1 MPVSLSPQN
10 GGRSLT
16 WASLRIVP
24 LPRYSR
30 NDPSSMKLSVHS
42 AMLAGGGRPGPPGP
56 LCIPK
61 PESAEREDTRPV
73 V

>member
-1 MPVSLSPQN
+1 MGLIED
-10 GGRSLT
+10 RS
-16 WASLRIVP
+16 ASSIFE
-24 LPRYSR
+24 

-42 AMLAGGGRPGPPGP
+42 AMGGGRPGPPGP

>member
-1 MPVSLSPQN
+1 MGLIED
-10 GGRSLT
+10 RS
-16 WASLRIVP
+16 ASSIFE
-24 LPRYSR
+24 